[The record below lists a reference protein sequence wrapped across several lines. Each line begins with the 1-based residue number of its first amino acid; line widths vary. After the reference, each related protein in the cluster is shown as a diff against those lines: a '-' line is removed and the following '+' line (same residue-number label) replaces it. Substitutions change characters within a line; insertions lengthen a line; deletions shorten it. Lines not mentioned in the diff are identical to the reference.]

1 MNQGKKTISIICAT
15 FNAENYLNDFLK
27 CVASQDSNEFEL
39 IVVDGN
45 SSDKT
50 VDIIKSNENLI
61 SKYISEND
69 EGIYDAWNKG
79 IELSSGDWLAFVG
92 ADDKLASGFIS
103 VYLEA
108 IKKSPLNTDYL
119 SSKVNYVNK
128 DGKILKVL
136 GGRWEWEEFKYRMT
150 TAHVGSLH
158 NKRLFQQVGF
168 YDINYRIVGDYEL
181 LLRKKEKLNT
191 FFIDKVTIN
200 MLADGISL
208 SYHSLIERRR
218 AQILTAKINPIKAN
232 ILFLIGVIFLLK
244 LKWHVYR
251 S

>member
-1 MNQGKKTISIICAT
+1 MNQRKKIISIICAT
-15 FNAENYLNDFLK
+15 FNAENYLNDFLRS
-27 CVASQDSNEFEL
+27 VESQDSNEFEL

-69 EGIYDAWNKG
+69 KGVYDAWNKG
-79 IELSSGDWLAFVG
+79 IKLASGDWLAFVG
-92 ADDKLASGFIS
+92 ADDKLASDFIS
-103 VYLEA
+103 VYLEV
-108 IKKSPLNTDYL
+108 IKKVPLNTDYL

-128 DGKILKVL
+128 DGKILKIL
-136 GGRWEWEEFKYRMT
+136 GARWKWEEFKYRMS

-158 NKRLFQQVGF
+158 NKKLFQQVGS
-168 YDINYRIVGDYEL
+168 YNINYRIVGDYEL

-218 AQILTAKINPIKAN
+218 AHILTAKISPIKAN
-232 ILFLIGVIFLLK
+232 ILFLIGVIFLFK
-244 LKWHVYR
+244 LKWIAK
-251 S
+251 